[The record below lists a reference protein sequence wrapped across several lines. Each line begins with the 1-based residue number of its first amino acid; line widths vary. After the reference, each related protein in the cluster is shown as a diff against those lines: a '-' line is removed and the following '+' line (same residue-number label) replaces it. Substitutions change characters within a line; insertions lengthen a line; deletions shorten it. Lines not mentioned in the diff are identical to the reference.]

1 MRGGVAA
8 AAWFRCAAR
17 AGCVGRVSGWCS
29 ILVHA
34 CPLRGCGCRQRL
46 AQVDKI
52 FRKVA
57 LQVVRDKVERVSIG
71 AADLVRYT
79 FTLCSARAHLAPPAA
94 GGQPFLVLLVPPR
107 VPALVG
113 LSRRTL
119 RWRRDRRRARAGG
132 WSWRQ

>member
-1 MRGGVAA
+1 VS
-8 AAWFRCAAR
+8 AAW
-17 AGCVGRVSGWCS
+17 
-29 ILVHA
+29 
-34 CPLRGCGCRQRL
+34 LRLPTVAL

-79 FTLCSARAHLAPPAA
+79 FALCSARAHLAPPAA